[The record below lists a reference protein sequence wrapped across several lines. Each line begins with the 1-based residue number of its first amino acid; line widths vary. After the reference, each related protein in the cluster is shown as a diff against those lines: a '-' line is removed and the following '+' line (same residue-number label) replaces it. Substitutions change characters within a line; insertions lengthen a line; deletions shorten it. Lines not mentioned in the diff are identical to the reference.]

1 MKKSITFSTGEFK
14 VEETSARLV
23 SFLKFTEQILR
34 FEPLKAVQVKMK
46 EIKYTVQ
53 QKLITLICSIAMSFA
68 YTSDINAKL
77 VLETV
82 APRIL
87 DMLRFSD
94 QSHLNILLKTLPKK
108 NSCCLKRSI
117 TSFLWGTARVRI

>member
-94 QSHLNILLKTLPKK
+94 QSHLNILSQLSEPKTTIAPTWQ
-108 NSCCLKRSI
+108 SAYCIESI
-117 TSFLWGTARVRI
+117 YPS